1 MRTTT
6 SPRLEDFD
14 GAAAPTRRGSSW
26 TTLLSAGLLGL
37 VAGCSAAGGQGGG
50 AGSAPPATASS
61 SGALSSAASGSGAS
75 TSSATST
82 ASPVAPS
89 SAGSF
94 RAACTS
100 RVLLPLMQRKFDDP
114 SAGVAI
120 VRVQIERCRNGYA
133 RVFAIPRTNPPGQP
147 QLESEQVFLR
157 YLNGSWRSVSQG
169 TGLSCSDPDAS
180 RALLGACTA
189 LGYATTAHLDR
200 ISDPQVAA
208 DRLVQAWMRHD
219 SAAAGQL
226 TRDESPIEVLFSHR
240 APTTAPE
247 AIPCRLLSPGRFACS
262 YTLAPHAQ
270 LTIVVAGGASA
281 GYEVTGLEFGD

>member
-1 MRTTT
+1 M
-6 SPRLEDFD
+6 
-14 GAAAPTRRGSSW
+14 
-26 TTLLSAGLLGL
+26 TLLSAGLLGL
-37 VAGCSAAGGQGGG
+37 VAGCSTPAGQGGG
-50 AGSAPPATASS
+50 AGSATPATASS
-61 SGALSSAASGSGAS
+61 SGGPSSAASSSGVSTGSATAS
-75 TSSATST
+75 T
-82 ASPVAPS
+82 SPVAPS
-89 SAGSF
+89 TAGSF

-100 RVLLPLMQRKFDDP
+100 RVLLPLMQSKFDDP

-133 RVFAIPRTNPPGQP
+133 RVFAIPRTNPPGQA

-157 YLNGSWRSVSQG
+157 YLNGSWRSVSEG
-169 TGLSCSDPDAS
+169 TGLSCSDPDVS
-180 RALLGACTA
+180 RALLRACTA
-189 LGYATTAHLDR
+189 LGYRTTAQLDR
-200 ISDPQVAA
+200 VSDPQVAA

-240 APTTAPE
+240 APTTAPK

>member
-1 MRTTT
+1 M
-6 SPRLEDFD
+6 
-14 GAAAPTRRGSSW
+14 
-26 TTLLSAGLLGL
+26 TLLSAGLLGL

-50 AGSAPPATASS
+50 ADSAPPATPSASS
-61 SGALSSAASGSGAS
+61 TLPSAASGTGSS

-82 ASPVAPS
+82 ASAVAPS

-94 RAACTS
+94 LAACTS
-100 RVLLPLMQRKFDDP
+100 RVLLPLMQHKFDDP

-133 RVFAIPRTNPPGQP
+133 RVFAIPRTKPPGQA
-147 QLESEQVFLR
+147 QMESEQVFLR
-157 YLNGSWRSVSQG
+157 YLNGSWRIVSEG
-169 TGLSCSDPDAS
+169 TGLSCSDPDVS
-180 RALLGACTA
+180 RALMGACTA
-189 LGYATTAHLDR
+189 LGYRTTAHLDR
-200 ISDPQVAA
+200 ITDPQVAA

-226 TRDESPIEVLFSHR
+226 TRDESPIEVLFSHP
-240 APTTAPE
+240 APTTAPA
-247 AIPCRLLSPGRFACS
+247 AIPCRLFSPGQFACS

-270 LTIVVAGGASA
+270 LTIIAAGGASA